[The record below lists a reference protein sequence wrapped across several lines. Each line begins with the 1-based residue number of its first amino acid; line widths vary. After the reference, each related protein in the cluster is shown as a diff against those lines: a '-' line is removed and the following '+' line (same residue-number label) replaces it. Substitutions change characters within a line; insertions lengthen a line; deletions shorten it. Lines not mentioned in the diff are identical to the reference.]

1 MNTVMTI
8 HESIDMSV
16 MIGTLRLD
24 NPVMTASGT
33 FGYGQEYA
41 PFCDLDAL
49 GAIIV
54 KGLSRRP
61 RSGNPPPR
69 IMETPSGLLNAV
81 GLQNIGV
88 EAFIRE
94 KLPFLRQCRCPVIA
108 NIYGETVDE
117 YQEVAALLSEA
128 DGVAALEVNISCP
141 NVQRGGIAFGAQ
153 PDAAAEVTRRVKSVS
168 ALPVIVKLT
177 PNVADIA
184 EIARSVA
191 HAGADALSL
200 INTLTGMSIDIE
212 TRRPHLANL
221 TGGLSGPAIRPI
233 AVRMVW
239 QAAQAVSIPVIGVGG
254 IMTAR
259 DAIEFLIVGACAVQI
274 GTANFIRPAAALEV
288 VEGIKAYL
296 VRHGHRSVQEIVGSL
311 NPNGLFISEG

>member
-1 MNTVMTI
+1 MTI

-16 MIGTLRLD
+16 AIGTLRLD

-33 FGYGQEYA
+33 FGYGDEYA
-41 PFCDLDAL
+41 PYCDLDGL

-54 KGLSRRP
+54 KGLSRHP
-61 RSGNPPPR
+61 RAGNPPPR

-94 KLPFLRQCRCPVIA
+94 KLPMLRQYRCPVIA
-108 NIYGETVDE
+108 NIYGETIDE

-128 DGVAALEVNISCP
+128 EGVSALEVNISCP
-141 NVQRGGIAFGAQ
+141 NVKRGGIAFGAQ
-153 PDAAAEVTRRVKSVS
+153 PDAAAEVTRRVKSSS

-191 HAGADALSL
+191 QAGADALSL
-200 INTLTGMSIDIE
+200 INTLTGMAIDIE
-212 TRRPHLANL
+212 TRRSHLANL

-239 QAAQAVSIPVIGVGG
+239 QAAQAVSIPVIGMGG

-259 DAIEFLIVGACAVQI
+259 DAIEFLIVGACAVQV
-274 GTANFIRPAAALEV
+274 GTANFIHPAVALDII
-288 VEGIKAYL
+288 EGIRTYL
-296 VRHGHRSVQEIVGSL
+296 SRHGHRSVKEIVGSL
-311 NPNGLFISEG
+311 NQNDSSIAEGKAHA